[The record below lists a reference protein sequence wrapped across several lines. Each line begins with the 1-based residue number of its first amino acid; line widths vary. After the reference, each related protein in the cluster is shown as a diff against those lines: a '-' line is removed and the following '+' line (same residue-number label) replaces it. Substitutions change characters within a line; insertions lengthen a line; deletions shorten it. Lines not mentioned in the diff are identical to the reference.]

1 MPLIAVALLILTGAA
16 AVDASLSDSG
26 AQTEITGEEF
36 NASTAGVVQLNQSDQ
51 AGARYAETVNVKNE
65 SDVEMV
71 AGEDYTWDS
80 TNGTIEVLSG
90 GDLIGSDPASI
101 NYSYRVPSETQEA
114 VGGVFASGFEV
125 MGLLLLLLAVGALLG
140 AVGRFA

>member
-36 NASTAGVVQLNQSDQ
+36 NASTAGVVQLNQSNQ
-51 AGARYAETVNVKNE
+51 AGARYGETVEVQNQ
-65 SDVEMV
+65 SGVEMV
-71 AGEDYTWDS
+71 SGQDYSWNS

-90 GDLIGSDPASI
+90 GDLVGSDPATI
-101 NYSYRVPSETQEA
+101 NYSYRVPSETQTA

-125 MGLLLLLLAVGALLG
+125 LGLLLLLIAVGVLLG